1 MPRLIWPL
9 IEGVVVNEIEPEA
22 YCDAL
27 FVLGDA
33 PKSLLPMSIVEM
45 HLFSYLGCIL
55 ALFRGEALG
64 NWGYQY
70 AVTTDGFPFSAQFE
84 EARKLLV
91 EAGLVEVDDDGHLR
105 PRLPELT
112 VESEAIM
119 ETGAWSAR
127 RAVIRSAMDC
137 ALALPLGAVRFA
149 IRRTPGMSS
158 AAKLR
163 QRRRLL
169 DPDDVTLLYDEYKV
183 VHSVLGGASD
193 DMLSP
198 AVIWL
203 SARVLRQE
211 DVQLGAY

>member
-1 MPRLIWPL
+1 MRRLV
-9 IEGVVVNEIEPEA
+9 EGATVNEIVPEA

-64 NWGYQY
+64 TWGYQY
-70 AVTTDGFPFSAQFE
+70 SVTTDGFPFSAQFE
-84 EARKLLV
+84 DARKMLV
-91 EAGLVEVDDDGHLR
+91 QAGLIIAEDDGHLR
-105 PRLPELT
+105 PRLPEL
-112 VESEAIM
+112 SAEAETIM
-119 ETGAWSAR
+119 EIGSWSAR

-149 IRRTPGMSS
+149 IGQTPGMSS
-158 AAKLR
+158 AAILR

-183 VHSVLGGASD
+183 VHSVLGETSD
-193 DMLSP
+193 DVLSP

-211 DVQLGAY
+211 DIQLGAN

>member
-1 MPRLIWPL
+1 M
-9 IEGVVVNEIEPEA
+9 NQIEPEA
-22 YCDAL
+22 YCDVL

-45 HLFSYLGCIL
+45 HLFSYLSCIL

-91 EAGLVEVDDDGHLR
+91 EAGLVVSDDDGHLR
-105 PRLPELT
+105 PRLPELAA
-112 VESEAIM
+112 EADTIM
-119 ETGAWSAR
+119 EIGSWSAR
-127 RAVIRSAMDC
+127 RAVIRAAMDC
-137 ALALPLGAVRFA
+137 ALALPLGAIRYA
-149 IRRTPGMSS
+149 IGQTPGMSS

-163 QRRRLL
+163 QRRLLL

-183 VHSVLGGASD
+183 VHSILGAASD
-193 DMLSP
+193 DVLSP

-211 DVQLGAY
+211 DIQVGAN